1 MQSGEGVPSCR
12 KGLSRQRTEHQSI
25 VCGWPR
31 EGEQRRKKAGG
42 GGCQELAATTP
53 GFSALCLSFLCMR
66 PGGACS
72 RASQAGGRGQG
83 WAGQSIRTR
92 LLHPLLLPT
101 PSQPPLPAPPDCAQP
116 SPSSPHLREVNIQ
129 NPLEDSFF
137 HSLPFTSPLQKGKQS
152 LKLKNGAQ

>member
-1 MQSGEGVPSCR
+1 MEVRGVQSGEGVPSCR

-101 PSQPPLPAPPDCAQP
+101 PSQPPSPPLQTVP
-116 SPSSPHLREVNIQ
+116 SRPHLPRTYERLTFKILWRT
-129 NPLEDSFF
+129 PSFTPYP
-137 HSLPFTSPLQKGKQS
+137 SLPPSKKENS
-152 LKLKNGAQ
+152 R